1 VPFNPDP
8 VSQEG
13 FVPGTL
19 GNEGLNGS
27 FDPMMAGGDVYQTP
41 DWTNVDVN
49 AFMADFDFDFDFGP
63 MIFDDG
69 SSTSESLWQ

>member
-1 VPFNPDP
+1 VPFNPDL

-27 FDPMMAGGDVYQTP
+27 FDPMMAGGDVYQ
-41 DWTNVDVN
+41 V
-49 AFMADFDFDFDFGP
+49 
-63 MIFDDG
+63 
-69 SSTSESLWQ
+69 SLAYRISNPTDAYTYVYRLVAE